1 MKLFITVNARGT
13 GEEKNKTRSKQKS
26 SKKIQTEREGEKN
39 LS

>member
-1 MKLFITVNARGT
+1 MKFLITVNAGGT

-26 SKKIQTEREGEKN
+26 SEKIQTKRESEKN